1 MNYGKFTP
9 ILILTY
15 GKSTEKVMALTKKQ
29 KEVLDFITD
38 YVRENGFSPTQ
49 KEIQENFGFKS
60 LGSVQDYIKYLTTGG
75 YLQNDSHS
83 VRGLMPAT
91 VQQNT
96 EEIPLLGDIAAGV
109 PIEAIENNNM
119 ISVPTHML
127 GRGTHYALK
136 VKGESMIEE
145 GILSGD
151 VAIIKHQTQAE
162 NGQIVVAVIDNETTL
177 KRFYKKSKQIEL
189 HPANKTMK
197 PIIVKDRECE
207 IRGLLVGLI
216 RTY

>member
-1 MNYGKFTP
+1 
-9 ILILTY
+9 
-15 GKSTEKVMALTKKQ
+15 MALTKKQ
-29 KEVLDFITD
+29 KDVLDFITE
-38 YVRENGFSPTQ
+38 YVRENGISPTQ

-60 LGSVQDYIKYLTTGG
+60 LGSVQDYIKYLTNGG
-75 YLQNDSHS
+75 YLVNDSHS

-91 VQQNT
+91 VQQNS
-96 EEIPLLGDIAAGV
+96 EEIPLLGSIAAGT
-109 PIEAIENNNM
+109 PIEAIENTDM

-127 GRGTHYALK
+127 GRGTHYALR
-136 VKGESMIEE
+136 VKGDSMIEE

-151 VAIIKHQTQAE
+151 IAIIKHQTQAD
-162 NGQIVVAVIDNETTL
+162 NGQIVVAVVDNETTL
-177 KRFYKKSKQIEL
+177 KRLYKKSRQIEL
-189 HPANKTMK
+189 HPANRTMK

>member
-1 MNYGKFTP
+1 MIYGKNTAKLKLRKP
-9 ILILTY
+9 Y
-15 GKSTEKVMALTKKQ
+15 GVFMALTKKQ
-29 KEVLDFITD
+29 KEVLDYITE
-38 YVRENGFSPTQ
+38 YVREHSISPTQ
-49 KEIQENFGFKS
+49 KEIQMHFGFKS
-60 LGSVQDYIKYLTTGG
+60 LGSVQDYIKYLTNGG
-75 YLQNDSHS
+75 YLLNDSHS
-83 VRGLMPAT
+83 VRGLMPAN

-109 PIEAIENNNM
+109 PIEAIEHSDS

-127 GRGTHYALK
+127 GKGQYYALR

-145 GILSGD
+145 GILNGD
-151 VAIIKHQTQAE
+151 IAVIKHQTQAN

-177 KRFYKKSKQIEL
+177 KKYFKKAKQIEL
-189 HPANKTMK
+189 HPANSTMH
-197 PIIVKDRECE
+197 PIIVRDRECE

>member
-1 MNYGKFTP
+1 
-9 ILILTY
+9 
-15 GKSTEKVMALTKKQ
+15 MALTRKQ
-29 KEVLDFITD
+29 KEVLDFITE
-38 YVRENGFSPTQ
+38 YVRENAYSPTQ
-49 KEIQENFGFKS
+49 KEIQEHFGFKS
-60 LGSVQDYIKYLTTGG
+60 LGSVQDYIKYLTNGG
-75 YLQNDSHS
+75 HLMNDSHS

-96 EEIPLLGDIAAGV
+96 EEIPLLGSIAAGV
-109 PIEAIENNNM
+109 PIEAIENTDM

-127 GRGTHYALK
+127 GKGTHYALK
-136 VKGESMIEE
+136 VKGESMIEV

-151 VAIIKHQTQAE
+151 VAIIRHQTQAD
-162 NGQIVVAVIDNETTL
+162 NGQIVVAVVDNETTL
-177 KRFYKKSKQIEL
+177 KKYFKKSKQIEL

-197 PIIVKDRECE
+197 PIIVKDKECE

>member
-1 MNYGKFTP
+1 
-9 ILILTY
+9 
-15 GKSTEKVMALTKKQ
+15 MALTKKQ
-29 KEVLDFITD
+29 KEVLDFITE
-38 YVRENGFSPTQ
+38 YVRENGYSPTQ
-49 KEIQENFGFKS
+49 KEIQANFGFKS

-75 YLQNDSHS
+75 YLNNDSHS
-83 VRGLMPAT
+83 VRGLAPAA
-91 VQQNT
+91 VQQNA
-96 EEIPLLGDIAAGV
+96 EEIPLLGNIAAGT
-109 PIEAIENNNM
+109 PIEAIEHSDT
-119 ISVPTHML
+119 ISVPVSML

-151 VAIIKHQTQAE
+151 IAIIKHANDAQ
-162 NGQIVVAVIDNETTL
+162 NGQIVVAVVDNETTL
-177 KRFYKKSKQIEL
+177 KRYFKRSKQIEL

-197 PIIVKDRECE
+197 PIIVKDKECE